1 MHTVR
6 RDDSAACDG
15 PPRRS
20 DSTLRRSRVHRF
32 ERPDLAP
39 SRRTD
44 APGTDLRTFAPSRSR
59 TASRPAL
66 RRSLAFLVAI
76 CAVAL
81 VTAVGNSTPL
91 IEAVKAGNREA
102 VRALL
107 KQRTDVNTPEADG
120 TTALHWAVRADDVES
135 VQALLRAGARVNV
148 ANRNHITPL
157 SLAALNGTRIIVEAL
172 VEAGADVNALLPQGQ
187 TALMMAARAGHVEAL
202 DVLLSHG
209 ADLNAREH
217 VLGETALIWAA
228 AENHPEVVKALVAH
242 GADVNGRSNPLTF
255 PQSEFG
261 DGKSGR
267 LTVLP
272 KGSWAPIMYAA
283 RQNATGA
290 LRALAESGANL
301 NATDPDNMTALL
313 VAIINAH
320 YDAAVLLLDIGADPN
335 IGDIAGM
342 TPLYAAVDMNTFPDT
357 PGRPTPKRSG
367 KRDAVDVVTA
377 LLARGANPNAILSG
391 PILVRVHDRG
401 DGTLGAGATPLMRA
415 AKKGDVEMMRALLAH
430 GADPKLRT
438 KTGTEALMFT
448 AGFGGAGRFTAFED
462 KQASEADFIAAAG
475 LCLERG
481 ADINAV
487 NENGQTALHLAVT
500 VRSEA
505 FITFLTE
512 RGARVDV
519 KDKQGRTPI
528 DLASGAG
535 GRGRGA
541 AAPVRESVVALLRA
555 ALGRS
560 APN

>member
-1 MHTVR
+1 MRLTAR
-6 RDDSAACDG
+6 ACLL
-15 PPRRS
+15 
-20 DSTLRRSRVHRF
+20 T
-32 ERPDLAP
+32 
-39 SRRTD
+39 
-44 APGTDLRTFAPSRSR
+44 
-59 TASRPAL
+59 
-66 RRSLAFLVAI
+66 I
-76 CAVAL
+76 CAVGLMSA
-81 VTAVGNSTPL
+81 AGSSTPL
-91 IEAVKAGNREA
+91 IDAVRAGNRDA

-107 KQRTDVNTPEADG
+107 KQGTDVNSPEADG
-120 TTALHWAVRADDVES
+120 TTPLHWAARADDAEI
-135 VQALLRAGARVNV
+135 VQALLRAGAKANV
-148 ANRNHITPL
+148 ANRNRITPL
-157 SLAALNGTRIIVEAL
+157 SLASLNGTRIIVKAL

-187 TALMMAARAGHVEAL
+187 TALMMAARAGHVEAV

-217 VLGETALIWAA
+217 VLGETALIWAS
-228 AENHPEVVKALVAH
+228 AENHPEVIKALVAH
-242 GADVNGRSNPLTF
+242 GADVNARSNPLTF

-272 KGSWAPIMYAA
+272 KGSWVPLMYAA
-283 RQNATGA
+283 RQNGTGA

-320 YDAAVLLLDIGADPN
+320 YDAAALLLDMGANPN
-335 IGDIAGM
+335 IGDVTGM

-367 KRDAVDVVTA
+367 RLEPVDVVKA
-377 LLARGANPNAILSG
+377 LLAHGADPNAILSA

-415 AKKGDVEMMRALLAH
+415 AKKGDLEMMRVLLAN

-438 KTGTEALMFT
+438 KAGTEALMFA
-448 AGFGGAGRFTAFED
+448 AGLGGAGRFTAFED
-462 KQASEADFIAAAG
+462 KQATEADFIAAAG

-500 VRSEA
+500 VRSED

-512 RGARVDV
+512 RGARVDI

-528 DLASGAG
+528 DVASGAG
-535 GRGRGA
+535 ARGRGA

-560 APN
+560 SPNE